1 VRAVV
6 VRARVRVNC
15 ECQRP
20 RWEWSWCIKGTGRRS
35 ASSKQGC
42 PANMEGRHAKMQ
54 RHTHQARPPALFLA
68 LDTRRRRLPGKLSPR
83 PAATAAAT
91 ARQRYR
97 SLLVATLNRPAE
109 QSLQRGRSTRPS
121 ASCTFPLRTLQVV
134 ARPRLQALNASAPAW
149 LAVQVPVPVPVPV
162 PARPGRGRGERHMIL
177 PAGPCLSRTCAER
190 G

>member
-1 VRAVV
+1 
-6 VRARVRVNC
+6 
-15 ECQRP
+15 
-20 RWEWSWCIKGTGRRS
+20 
-35 ASSKQGC
+35 
-42 PANMEGRHAKMQ
+42 MQ
-54 RHTHQARPPALFLA
+54 RCKDTHTRPAPPALFLA

-109 QSLQRGRSTRPS
+109 QSLQRGRSTHPS
-121 ASCTFPLRTLQVV
+121 ASCTFPLRTLQVA

-149 LAVQVPVPVPVPV
+149 LAVQVPVPV

>member
-1 VRAVV
+1 VRRRNRGVPPTW
-6 VRARVRVNC
+6 RAD
-15 ECQRP
+15 
-20 RWEWSWCIKGTGRRS
+20 
-35 ASSKQGC
+35 
-42 PANMEGRHAKMQ
+42 MQ
-54 RHTHQARPPALFLA
+54 RCKDTHTRPAPPALFLA

-109 QSLQRGRSTRPS
+109 QSLQRGRSTHPS
-121 ASCTFPLRTLQVV
+121 ASCTFPLRTLQVA

-149 LAVQVPVPVPVPV
+149 LAVQVPVPV